1 MELARVLPAIAA
13 LRRARDGADSALL
26 PVDVMDAILRVLAA
40 DMVCFNE
47 VDAWARRSVM
57 LVLWPNED
65 NPQPEPPATVR
76 PSAVSG
82 TGHALAVSLPGPAGS
97 DRRLVFFRW
106 PGRAFSDEDRSAA
119 ILLQPH
125 IADALRRQSR
135 HAAARALTARQC
147 ELLCL
152 VAAGHDNTAI
162 ARRLGLSTFTVRKH
176 LENAFAR
183 LDVTSR
189 TAAVAKVRPDASW
202 LDPPS

>member
-1 MELARVLPAIAA
+1 MELARVLPAIGA

-26 PVDVMDAILRVLAA
+26 AVGVMDGILRALPA

-47 VDAWARRSVM
+47 VDACARRSVV
-57 LVLWPNED
+57 LVLWPNQD
-65 NPQPEPPATVR
+65 SPQPGPREAVRRPAG
-76 PSAVSG
+76 SDS
-82 TGHALAVSLPGPAGS
+82 GHALVMPLPAPAGN

-106 PGRAFSDEDRSAA
+106 HGYAFSDEDRSAA

-135 HAAARALTARQC
+135 HAAARVLTARQC

-189 TAAVAKVRPDASW
+189 TAAVAKVHPDASW
-202 LDPPS
+202 LDPPP

>member
-1 MELARVLPAIAA
+1 MELARVLPAIGA
-13 LRRARDGADSALL
+13 LRGARDGGDSALL
-26 PVDVMDAILRVLAA
+26 AVGVMDGILRALAA

-47 VDAWARRSVM
+47 VDGCARRSVT
-57 LVLWPNED
+57 LVLWPNQD
-65 NPQPEPPATVR
+65 NPKQEPGEAVGR
-76 PSAVSG
+76 PDGAGS
-82 TGHALAVSLPGPAGS
+82 GHALVMPLPAPAGH

-106 PGRAFSDEDRSAA
+106 HGCAFSDEDRSAA

-135 HAAARALTARQC
+135 DAAARVLTARQC

-162 ARRLGLSTFTVRKH
+162 ARRLGLSTLTVRKH

-183 LDVTSR
+183 LEVTSR
-189 TAAVAKVRPDASW
+189 TAAVAKVHPDVSW
-202 LDPPS
+202 LDPLP

>member
-1 MELARVLPAIAA
+1 MPLPA
-13 LRRARDGADSALL
+13 
-26 PVDVMDAILRVLAA
+26 
-40 DMVCFNE
+40 
-47 VDAWARRSVM
+47 
-57 LVLWPNED
+57 
-65 NPQPEPPATVR
+65 
-76 PSAVSG
+76 
-82 TGHALAVSLPGPAGS
+82 PAGN

-106 PGRAFSDEDRSAA
+106 HGCAFSDEDRSAA

-135 HAAARALTARQC
+135 HAAARVLTARQC

-152 VAAGHDNTAI
+152 VAAGHDNVAI

-189 TAAVAKVRPDASW
+189 TAAVAKVHPDASW
-202 LDPPS
+202 LDPSP